1 MGDYKYSL
9 NKYDFQE
16 GYTISPE
23 DDQTSY
29 LEKKVF
35 KFKYRRALD
44 SRADYNRRNERMV
57 ESQRNRFQQSEYS
70 LLVENYLRDPENYEA
85 QYLKMISDE
94 TVNQYQDYFET
105 DKEDLDLELLAA
117 NKHKIATAFENWT
130 LPKEDRSGYQQ
141 F

>member
-1 MGDYKYSL
+1 MLERIQRRWDSAYTVFTGELTEEEQRYRDYFETDLENYREDERVEEFLDRQELLGDYKYSL

-44 SRADYNRRNERMV
+44 SRA
-57 ESQRNRFQQSEYS
+57 
-70 LLVENYLRDPENYEA
+70 NYE
-85 QYLKMISDE
+85 KRNTRMIE
-94 TVNQYQDYFET
+94 NQRARFE
-105 DKEDLDLELLAA
+105 
-117 NKHKIATAFENWT
+117 
-130 LPKEDRSGYQQ
+130 Q
-141 F
+141 

>member
-1 MGDYKYSL
+1 MLGDYKYSL

-44 SRADYNRRNERMV
+44 SKADYERRNSRMV
-57 ESQRNRFQQSEYS
+57 EKQKARFEEVKFAQ
-70 LLVENYLRDPENYEA
+70 LVENYLREPEKYEVE
-85 QYLKMISDE
+85 YLKAVS
-94 TVNQYQDYFET
+94 N
-105 DKEDLDLELLAA
+105 
-117 NKHKIATAFENWT
+117 
-130 LPKEDRSGYQQ
+130 
-141 F
+141 

>member
-44 SRADYNRRNERMV
+44 SRADYERRNTRMV
-57 ESQRNRFQQSEYS
+57 ENQKARFEKNLYSQ
-70 LLVENYLRDPENYEA
+70 LVENYLRNPQE
-85 QYLKMISDE
+85 
-94 TVNQYQDYFET
+94 FE
-105 DKEDLDLELLAA
+105 
-117 NKHKIATAFENWT
+117 
-130 LPKEDRSGYQQ
+130 G
-141 F
+141 

>member
-44 SRADYNRRNERMV
+44 SRADYERRNTRMV
-57 ESQRNRFQQSEYS
+57 ENQKDRFEKNIYSQ
-70 LLVENYLRDPENYEA
+70 LVENYLRNPQE
-85 QYLKMISDE
+85 
-94 TVNQYQDYFET
+94 FE
-105 DKEDLDLELLAA
+105 
-117 NKHKIATAFENWT
+117 
-130 LPKEDRSGYQQ
+130 G
-141 F
+141 